1 MARTGAPPSKTSRQR
16 SRKRGRLR
24 PRAQIAAL
32 ASLAIQLVVAPSAAQ
47 QTAQAQTEQRNPFG
61 RDAAAVEAGNKLF
74 HERCAVCHGQQA
86 EGAMASNLVVAR
98 SVGRGSEAGLFK
110 LIRAGIPGTEMPPQ
124 PDLPEERLWQ
134 LVSYLRSLAH
144 PDEQPPVPGNVAAG
158 RAVFQR
164 VGCAGC
170 HIVNGAGGFFG
181 PPLDSIGVRR
191 NSDKIRED
199 LLDPSAEL
207 AEGFGTVVV
216 ETAGGETL
224 EGVLKN
230 EDSFTLLVLTADG
243 DVKSFKRKQLRSVQT
258 PQRSQ
263 MPADYG
269 RRLRPEEVQDL
280 LAFLDRQRDP
290 FVPVRRG
297 FGNY

>member
-1 MARTGAPPSKTSRQR
+1 MSPQR
-16 SRKRGRLR
+16 SRKRARLR
-24 PRAQIAAL
+24 ARARIAAL
-32 ASLAIQLVVAPSAAQ
+32 ASLAIPLALAPTAAQ
-47 QTAQAQTEQRNPFG
+47 RSAQAQSELRNPLG
-61 RDAAAVEAGNKLF
+61 RDAAAVEAGNALF

-98 SVGRGSEAGLFK
+98 SVSRGSEAGLFK

-144 PDEQPPVPGNVAAG
+144 PAEQPPVQGDVAAG
-158 RAVFQR
+158 QAIFQR

-170 HIVNGAGGFFG
+170 HIVNGAGGFLG
-181 PPLDSIGVRR
+181 PPLDSIGVRH

-207 AEGFGTVVV
+207 AEGFGTVVI

-243 DVKSFKRKQLRSVQT
+243 DVKTFQRKQLRSVHT
-258 PQRSQ
+258 PQRSK

-269 RRLRPEEVQDL
+269 QRLRPEEVQDL

>member
-1 MARTGAPPSKTSRQR
+1 MGRTGAPPSITSRQR
-16 SRKRGRLR
+16 SRKCGRLR
-24 PRAQIAAL
+24 ARARIATL
-32 ASLAIQLVVAPSAAQ
+32 ASLAVQLALATAAAQ
-47 QTAQAQTEQRNPFG
+47 QSAQEQTELHNPLG

-86 EGAMASNLVVAR
+86 QGSMASNLVVAR
-98 SVGRGSEAGLFK
+98 SVRRGSEAGLFK
-110 LIRAGIPGTEMPPQ
+110 LIRAGIPGTDMPPQ
-124 PDLPEERLWQ
+124 SDLPEERLWQ

-144 PDEQPPVPGNVAAG
+144 PAEQPPVQGDVAAG
-158 RAVFQR
+158 QAIFQR

-170 HIVNGAGGFFG
+170 HIVNGAGGFLG
-181 PPLDSIGVRR
+181 PPLDSIGVRH

-207 AEGFGTVVV
+207 AEGFGTVVI

-243 DVKSFKRKQLRSVQT
+243 DITTFKRKQLRSVHT

>member
-1 MARTGAPPSKTSRQR
+1 
-16 SRKRGRLR
+16 
-24 PRAQIAAL
+24 
-32 ASLAIQLVVAPSAAQ
+32 
-47 QTAQAQTEQRNPFG
+47 
-61 RDAAAVEAGNKLF
+61 
-74 HERCAVCHGQQA
+74 
-86 EGAMASNLVVAR
+86 MASNLAVAR
-98 SVGRGSEAGLFK
+98 SVSRGSEAGLFK
-110 LIRAGIPGTEMPPQ
+110 LIRTGIPGTEMPPQ

-144 PDEQPPVPGNVAAG
+144 PAEQPPVPGNVAAG
-158 RAVFQR
+158 QAVFQR
-164 VGCAGC
+164 AGCAGC
-170 HIVNGAGGFFG
+170 HVVNGAGGFLG
-181 PPLDSIGVRR
+181 PALDSIGVRR
-191 NSDKIRED
+191 DSAKIRED

-230 EDSFTLLVLTADG
+230 EDSFTLLVMTADG
-243 DVKSFKRKQLRSVQT
+243 GIKTFQRKQLRSVHT

-263 MPADYG
+263 MPADYAQ
-269 RRLRPEEVQDL
+269 RLGPEEVQDL

>member
-1 MARTGAPPSKTSRQR
+1 MLLALAPAAAQR
-16 SRKRGRLR
+16 S
-24 PRAQIAAL
+24 AQE
-32 ASLAIQLVVAPSAAQ
+32 P
-47 QTAQAQTEQRNPFG
+47 TESRNPLG
-61 RDAAAVEAGNKLF
+61 RDAAAVEAGDELF

-86 EGAMASNLVVAR
+86 EGAMASNLAVAR
-98 SVGRGSEAGLFK
+98 SVRRGSEASLFR

-144 PDEQPPVPGNVAAG
+144 PAEQPPVQGDVAAG
-158 RAVFQR
+158 QAVFER
-164 VGCAGC
+164 AGCAGC
-170 HIVNGAGGFFG
+170 HVVNGAGGFLG
-181 PPLDSIGVRR
+181 PPLDSVGIRR
-191 NSDKIRED
+191 GSAKIRED

-207 AEGFGTVVV
+207 AEGFDTVVV

-243 DVKSFKRKQLRSVQT
+243 GIKTFQRKQLRSVRT

-269 RRLRPEEVQDL
+269 QRLRPEEVQDL

>member
-1 MARTGAPPSKTSRQR
+1 MGRAGAPPSIASRKG

-24 PRAQIAAL
+24 TTRIAAFV
-32 ASLAIQLVVAPSAAQ
+32 SLAVLLALAPAAAQ
-47 QTAQAQTEQRNPFG
+47 RSAQEPTESRNPLG
-61 RDAAAVEAGNKLF
+61 RDAAAVEAGDELF

-86 EGAMASNLVVAR
+86 EGAMASNLAVAR
-98 SVGRGSEAGLFK
+98 SVSRGSEAGLFK

-124 PDLPEERLWQ
+124 PDLPEGRLWQ

-144 PDEQPPVPGNVAAG
+144 PAEQPPVPGNVAAG
-158 RAVFQR
+158 QAVFQR
-164 VGCAGC
+164 AGCAGC
-170 HIVNGAGGFFG
+170 HVVNGAGGFLG
-181 PPLDSIGVRR
+181 PALDSIGVRR
-191 NSDKIRED
+191 DSDKIRED

-230 EDSFTLLVLTADG
+230 EDSFTLLVMTADG
-243 DVKSFKRKQLRSVQT
+243 GIKTFQRKQLRSVHT

-269 RRLRPEEVQDL
+269 QRLGPEEVQDL

>member
-1 MARTGAPPSKTSRQR
+1 MGRTGAAPSITSQQR

-24 PRAQIAAL
+24 AWARLAAI
-32 ASLAIQLVVAPSAAQ
+32 ASLAVPLSLAPAAAQ
-47 QTAQAQTEQRNPFG
+47 QSAQEETELRNPLG
-61 RDAAAVEAGNKLF
+61 RDAAAVEAGDELF

-86 EGAMASNLVVAR
+86 EGAMASNLAVAR
-98 SVGRGSEAGLFK
+98 SVRRGSEAGLFR

-124 PDLPEERLWQ
+124 PDLPDERLWQ

-144 PDEQPPVPGNVAAG
+144 PAEQPPVPGNVAAG
-158 RAVFQR
+158 QAVFQR
-164 VGCAGC
+164 AGCAGC
-170 HIVNGAGGFFG
+170 HVVNGAGGFLG

-191 NSDKIRED
+191 DSDKIRED

-216 ETAGGETL
+216 ETAEGETL

-243 DVKSFKRKQLRSVQT
+243 GIKTFQRKQLRSVRT

-269 RRLRPEEVQDL
+269 QRLGPEEVQDL